1 MWHFKRSNEND
12 LFLKIVQA
20 LKNVMRRFEDV
31 QYVAKIDSDTILF
44 PEMYFELVRSIHIM
58 VGTGQPIYFGTLEGS
73 SGIYMQG
80 HMQSWNALAM
90 GNTLRVMNAS
100 LLTPR
105 LSEALSRLGQH
116 NEDVLFGM
124 LGEDAG
130 SFFLGC
136 PRFAWWAQHYM
147 FRDLAPLEYGIPDP
161 ITVHKAE
168 RLPESMK
175 LDIPE
180 RMCDATRGWKCFGN
194 AASNLPKIIWL
205 LWFDGWEKVS
215 NEVILGVQ
223 ESWKFYNPDWR
234 VILLDRENLS
244 DFVDIPYLWR
254 KDIQVQAKSDIVR
267 LSLLAKHGGVWADA
281 SMLCLAPLNDWL
293 PEATRAGG
301 FFAYHQGPN
310 DSASPGP
317 CSWFLV
323 AARNSQIAKM
333 WKNKTDSFWAEPY
346 DPDYELSKGHWENYS
361 YGWMDQQF
369 KHLYKSE
376 PDFREQ
382 WAKVP
387 YTSCSTVFGPAS
399 FGTHRELS
407 IADLEAGY
415 RNNTPNVIKLT
426 THGVNDEALMHVRLA
441 TELRQGIRISSSMGE
456 IWATEHMVM

>member
-1 MWHFKRSNEND
+1 
-12 LFLKIVQA
+12 V
-20 LKNVMRRFEDV
+20 
-31 QYVAKIDSDTILF
+31 
-44 PEMYFELVRSIHIM
+44 
-58 VGTGQPIYFGTLEGS
+58 
-73 SGIYMQG
+73 
-80 HMQSWNALAM
+80 
-90 GNTLRVMNAS
+90 
-100 LLTPR
+100 
-105 LSEALSRLGQH
+105 LSRFAH
-116 NEDVLFGM
+116 EDLLFGM
-124 LGEDAG
+124 VGEDAG

-147 FRDLAPLEYGIPDP
+147 FRDYAPLEYGIPDP

-168 RLPESMK
+168 RLPESMR

-180 RMCDATRGWKCFGN
+180 RMCDATRGWKCVGN
-194 AASNLPKIIWL
+194 AALSLPKIIWL
-205 LWFDGWEKVS
+205 LWFDGWDKVT

-223 ESWKFYNPDWR
+223 KSWKFYNPDWR
-234 VILLDRENLS
+234 VILLDRVNLS

-254 KDIQVQAKSDIVR
+254 EDIQVQAKSEIVR

-323 AARNSQIAKM
+323 AARDSLIARM

-346 DPDYELSKGHWENYS
+346 DPDDDLSKGHWENYS

-369 KHLYKSE
+369 KHLFKSE
-376 PDFREQ
+376 AAFREQ

-387 YTSCSTVFGPAS
+387 YITCGTVFGPAS
-399 FGTHRELS
+399 FGTHREM
-407 IADLEAGY
+407 AVAEVEAGY
-415 RNNTPNVIKLT
+415 RNNTPNVINLL
-426 THGVNDEALMHVRLA
+426 THGVNDEAITQVRLA
-441 TELRQGIRISSSMGE
+441 TELRRGIRIS
-456 IWATEHMVM
+456 